1 MNLNPLEQLN
11 LITMAAI
18 AAIFLM
24 TFFALRKLFFIP
36 LIEVME
42 KRADKIERARS
53 RYDEAGALLEKA
65 REEAGKIAADAEGTA
80 ERLAE
85 EVKGKIARTRDSK
98 RAQAGAEADAILAR
112 GREEV
117 ARLKEAEQAR
127 LKEQLLACS
136 RQTLVKII
144 PEVDEDALR
153 LVISRILAAGG
164 AEKRP

>member
-11 LITMAAI
+11 LITMAAM

-24 TFFALRKLFFIP
+24 TFFVLRKLFFIP
-36 LIEVME
+36 LIDVME
-42 KRADKIERARS
+42 KRAGKIERAHT
-53 RYDEAGALLEKA
+53 RYEEAGALLEKA
-65 REEAGKIAADAEGTA
+65 REEAGEIAAEAASTA

-85 EVKGKIARTRDSK
+85 EVKGEIAKVRDSK
-98 RAQAGAEADAILAR
+98 RAQADAEADAILAR

-117 ARLKEAEQAR
+117 VHLKEAEQAR

-144 PEVDEDALR
+144 HEVDEDALR
-153 LVISRILAAGG
+153 LVVSRVLTVRGAA
-164 AEKRP
+164 KQP

>member
-18 AAIFLM
+18 AAIFLT

-36 LIEVME
+36 LISVME
-42 KRADKIERARS
+42 KRAEKIERART
-53 RYDEAGALLEKA
+53 RYEEAGALLEKA
-65 REEAGKIAADAEGTA
+65 KEEAGKIAAEATGAA

-85 EVKGKIARTRDSK
+85 EVKGEIARKRDSK
-98 RAQAGAEADAILAR
+98 RVQVGVEADAILAT

-117 ARLKEAEQAR
+117 ARLKETEQAR
-127 LKEQLLACS
+127 LKEELLACS

-144 PEVDEDALR
+144 REVNEDALR
-153 LVISRILAAGG
+153 LVVSRVLAARG
-164 AEKRP
+164 AAK